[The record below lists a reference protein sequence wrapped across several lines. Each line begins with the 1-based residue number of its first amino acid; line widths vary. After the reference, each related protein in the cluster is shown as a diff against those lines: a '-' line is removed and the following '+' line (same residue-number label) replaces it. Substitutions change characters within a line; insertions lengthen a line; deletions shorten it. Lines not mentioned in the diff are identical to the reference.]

1 MVDEDIPRDHRW
13 AIALTVIG
21 VAFLALIWYWTSPT
35 PIAFGFAALIVFVV
49 MAVLYLGLSYQGS
62 RSRLYGL
69 KPITSRMPAVSQ
81 PKGHVHFRTKM
92 FWTIGILLLYFLLTN
107 IYLFGV
113 DQATVIDLFAS
124 YRAILAG
131 AQGTLMH
138 LGIGP
143 IVTGSIIMQLFTGAK
158 IINLDLTD
166 DEDKGTYQGTQKVLV
181 VAMIFI
187 EAVPQVF
194 GYLTPS
200 ASLVTGLGSVS
211 PGNGLLLANTIIV
224 AQLVFGSYLVF
235 LMDEVVSKWGIGSGI
250 SLFIAA
256 GVSQQIVQGT
266 LNWVPQAPGS
276 PISASNP
283 PSGTIPKTIYF
294 FTHFSASQMAGGGW
308 ELVLLRAPNP
318 IIALVGT
325 AAIFFLVAWTEST
338 RIELPL
344 SHAESRGARGRYPLR
359 LIYASNIPVILMSAL
374 LANVSVFT
382 ILLWT
387 NPTLIHFPLI
397 GHQWW
402 IGSYPTSAQAT
413 AMGVSQTQPLTGGA
427 YYFSTVNGLESW
439 LLPILNYQQY
449 GTFLVG
455 HTWWQGLV
463 HVAVYF
469 GAMVG
474 GSILFAKFWIQT
486 TNMGPEAVARQIEA
500 SGMQIP
506 GFRREP
512 RVLRRVLERYIPV
525 ITVISGAAVGALA
538 AGADL
543 IGTLGNASG
552 TGVLLMVGII
562 INLYEAMG
570 REQLM
575 EMNPLLRRFLG
586 GET

>member
-1 MVDEDIPRDHRW
+1 MADEEIPRDPRW
-13 AIALTVIG
+13 AVPLAILGFLAVALVWFWGRPTIIGLALTAVG
-21 VAFLALIWYWTSPT
+21 VFCVMGLI
-35 PIAFGFAALIVFVV
+35 
-49 MAVLYLGLSYQGS
+49 YLGLSYAGTK
-62 RSRLYGL
+62 SRLYGL
-69 KPITSRMPAVSQ
+69 KPVTGRMPAVSQ
-81 PKGHVHFRTKM
+81 PKGHVHFRTKLG
-92 FWTIGILLLYFLLTN
+92 WTIGVLLLYFLLAN

-113 DQATVIDLFAS
+113 DQSTVIDLFAS
-124 YRAILAG
+124 YRSILAG
-131 AQGTLMH
+131 AQGTLMD

-158 IINLDLTD
+158 IIDLDLTD
-166 DEDKGTYQGTQKVLV
+166 DEDKGMYQGTQKVLV
-181 VAMIFI
+181 VAMIFV

-194 GYLTPS
+194 GYITPS
-200 ASLVTGLGSVS
+200 SSIVARLGTAS
-211 PGNGLLLANTIIV
+211 PGNGMLLADIVIIG
-224 AQLVFGSYLVF
+224 QLVFGSYLVF

-256 GVSQQIVQGT
+256 GVSQQIIQGT
-266 LNWVPQAPGS
+266 LNWIPETPGAAL
-276 PISASNP
+276 SAGNP
-283 PSGTIPKTIYF
+283 PSGTIPKTLWF
-294 FTHFSASQMAGGGW
+294 LTHESASSLASGGW
-308 ELVLLRAPNP
+308 EQILLRQPNP
-318 IIALVGT
+318 VVALVGT

-344 SHAESRGARGRYPLR
+344 SHAEARGARGRYPLR

-374 LANVSVFT
+374 LANVSMVT
-382 ILLWT
+382 ILLWS
-387 NPTLIHFPLI
+387 NPTLSRFPLL
-397 GHQWW
+397 GHKWW
-402 IGSYPTSAQAT
+402 IGSYLSAAQASSS
-413 AMGVSQTQPLTGGA
+413 GVSQTQPISGAA
-427 YYFSTVNGLESW
+427 YYLSTPNGLESW
-439 LLPILNYQQY
+439 LLPIFNFQTY
-449 GTFLVG
+449 GSFLYG
-455 HTWWQGLV
+455 HTEAQGLV
-463 HVAVYF
+463 HVLVYF

-500 SGMQIP
+500 TGMQIP

-552 TGVLLMVGII
+552 TGVLLTVGII

-586 GET
+586 GES